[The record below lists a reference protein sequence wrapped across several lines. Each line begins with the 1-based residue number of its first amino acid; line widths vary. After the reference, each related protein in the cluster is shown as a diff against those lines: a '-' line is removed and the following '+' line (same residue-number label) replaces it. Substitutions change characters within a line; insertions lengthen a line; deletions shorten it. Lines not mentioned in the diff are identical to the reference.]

1 MVNQAPVVSS
11 AHTIAWLSA
20 CSGKASV
27 RVESDKRPP
36 EGLTPDV
43 STFRGS
49 GPKAEAAFNN
59 WCPVAGEFIDAT
71 VRFLQ
76 QGPQATVQ

>member
-1 MVNQAPVVSS
+1 MVNQARCFLS
-11 AHTIAWLSA
+11 AHDCL
-20 CSGKASV
+20 
-27 RVESDKRPP
+27 VERLQWQGFGARRIRQAPTRGPD
-36 EGLTPDV
+36 PDV

-76 QGPQATVQ
+76 QGPQVTVQ